1 MDFSQKKKTRMD
13 KQSIPC
19 KEIGAWIMWN
29 KVNPFKLLVYFNME
43 NINEYFKDIGFE
55 IIFRNVFYDKM
66 IKQLMLLMVYY
77 IFHKSCVNFFFI
89 FYISVGLKLF

>member
-29 KVNPFKLLVYFNME
+29 KVVRFKLLVYFNMGKC
-43 NINEYFKDIGFE
+43 FKDNGFE
-55 IIFRNVFYDKM
+55 IIFRNIFYGKM
-66 IKQLMLLMVYY
+66 IKQLMLLTVYY
-77 IFHKSCVNFFFI
+77 IFHKSCVN
-89 FYISVGLKLF
+89 YIYIYIYIYQLC